1 MEALEGWR
9 NSPEFRAALTVGE
22 RYAKFNIVAVNGLK

>member
-9 NSPEFRAALTVGE
+9 NSPEFQTVLKTGE
-22 RYAKFNIVAVNGLK
+22 KYAKFNIAAVNGLK